1 MLELLLDAVK
11 DTRPEDVL
19 VLEVAT
25 IGLLVTLGAVVT
37 QNPVLTRIA
46 QCLGVLGLLLLMYF
60 HIG

>member
-25 IGLLVTLGAVVT
+25 IGLLVTLGAVVI

-46 QCLGVLGLLLLMYF
+46 QGLGVLGLLLLMYF

>member
-25 IGLLVTLGAVVT
+25 IWRTDSEL
-37 QNPVLTRIA
+37 
-46 QCLGVLGLLLLMYF
+46 F
-60 HIG
+60 HCNGCNYWGS